1 MPRPAHSK
9 WWLEEPATQI
19 IYPPGDLDL
28 LTLELVCNV
37 TSDVKFHDFFALKY
51 FMKYFW
57 NISKISRCCWTTDNM
72 TKIHP
77 IQTNKSADIGAYR
90 SCSFQQILLQCTSKE
105 SINGIFQYIIST
117 NVHRQ
122 QTLAWRTDVISH
134 NIYWNILPDEG
145 LCRLYG
151 RYLPGG
157 RGICPGHW
165 MSIVE
170 VWH

>member
-1 MPRPAHSK
+1 M
-9 WWLEEPATQI
+9 I
-19 IYPPGDLDL
+19 
-28 LTLELVCNV
+28 
-37 TSDVKFHDFFALKY
+37 FFALKY

-165 MSIVE
+165 MSRYGTKLPILCWCNTATRSRPPHWLYLQIQPCV
-170 VWH
+170 